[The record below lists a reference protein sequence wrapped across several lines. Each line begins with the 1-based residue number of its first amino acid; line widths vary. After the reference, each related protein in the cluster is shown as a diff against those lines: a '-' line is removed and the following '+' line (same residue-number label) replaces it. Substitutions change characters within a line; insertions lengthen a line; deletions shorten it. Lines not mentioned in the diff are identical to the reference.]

1 MGFKLPGKSMHS
13 GTSSHT
19 SALKMK
25 KHSMAKMYKDSPAD
39 KALVGKQENLPE
51 DLKAKIEASPAKATT
66 PEIEERT
73 SKNIEER
80 KKKEKAYGGTKTWS
94 EGQKD
99 SGGTLNQITK
109 DQRKYEKEMEA
120 KDPSWNKR
128 EDNKWKKRQNKIN
141 KHLGSSKVYDTIP
154 DRKTKDV
161 DGETKMKG
169 LGSNKSKTL
178 TESQKQDEKTKI
190 SIEKDK
196 IKNAK
201 SDIKSSPR
209 KSDEKLDAKDRRDKS
224 QKEIGEIKSGRDN
237 KKTGTVI
244 SRFIAKQKVKR
255 NQRQL
260 DRREKNRNKNED
272 SPAKYADK
280 KVTKKSSS
288 TAEKMKKRRDS
299 RELKKKVTR
308 GGKAY
313 KKPSSLVDRPL
324 PKK

>member
-13 GTSSHT
+13 GTNSHR

-66 PEIEERT
+66 PEIEEKT

-109 DQRKYEKEMEA
+109 EQRSYEKKMKS
-120 KDPSWNKR
+120 KDPDWNKR
-128 EDNKWKKRQNKIN
+128 EDNEWKKRQNKIN

-169 LGSNKSKTL
+169 LESNKGKTL

-196 IKNAK
+196 IKK
-201 SDIKSSPR
+201 SKKEIKTS
-209 KSDEKLDAKDRRDKS
+209 KTKEEKLDAKDKRDKS

-244 SRFIAKQKVKR
+244 SRFFAKQKVKR

-260 DRREKNRNKNED
+260 DKREKKRNKNED
-272 SPAKYADK
+272 SPATYVKAP
-280 KVTKKSSS
+280 TKKH
-288 TAEKMKKRRDS
+288 
-299 RELKKKVTR
+299 
-308 GGKAY
+308 KAY
-313 KKPSSLVDRPL
+313 KK
-324 PKK
+324 

>member
-1 MGFKLPGKSMHS
+1 MGFKLPGKSIHS
-13 GTSSHT
+13 GTSGHR

-66 PEIEERT
+66 PEIEEKT

-109 DQRKYEKEMEA
+109 DQRAYEKKMKSENP
-120 KDPSWNKR
+120 DWNKR
-128 EDNKWKKRQNKIN
+128 EDNEWKKRQNKIN
-141 KHLGSSKVYDTIP
+141 KHLGSKKVYDTIP

-169 LGSNKSKTL
+169 LGSNEGKTL
-178 TESQKQDEKTKI
+178 TKSQKQDEKTKI

-196 IKNAK
+196 IKK
-201 SDIKSSPR
+201 SKGEIKAAET
-209 KSDEKLDAKDRRDKS
+209 KEEKDAAKDKRDKS

-244 SRFIAKQKVKR
+244 SRFFAKQKVKR

-272 SPAKYADK
+272 SPATYAK
-280 KVTKKSSS
+280 APTKKH
-288 TAEKMKKRRDS
+288 
-299 RELKKKVTR
+299 
-308 GGKAY
+308 KAY
-313 KKPSSLVDRPL
+313 KK
-324 PKK
+324 

>member
-1 MGFKLPGKSMHS
+1 MGFKLPGKSIHS
-13 GTSSHT
+13 GTSGHR

-66 PEIEERT
+66 PEIEEKT

-109 DQRKYEKEMEA
+109 EQRSYEKKMKS
-120 KDPSWNKR
+120 KDPDWNKR
-128 EDNKWKKRQNKIN
+128 EDNEWKKRQNKIN

-169 LGSNKSKTL
+169 LESNKGKTL

-196 IKNAK
+196 IKK
-201 SDIKSSPR
+201 SKGEIKAAET
-209 KSDEKLDAKDRRDKS
+209 KEEKDAAKDKRDKS

-244 SRFIAKQKVKR
+244 SRFFAKQKVKR

-272 SPAKYADK
+272 SPATYVKAP
-280 KVTKKSSS
+280 TKKH
-288 TAEKMKKRRDS
+288 
-299 RELKKKVTR
+299 
-308 GGKAY
+308 KAY
-313 KKPSSLVDRPL
+313 KK
-324 PKK
+324 

>member
-1 MGFKLPGKSMHS
+1 MGFKLPGKSIHS
-13 GTSSHT
+13 GTSGHR

-51 DLKAKIEASPAKATT
+51 DLKAKIEASPAKQTKTMNKIAETIKKT
-66 PEIEERT
+66 GEELQKKST
-73 SKNIEER
+73 
-80 KKKEKAYGGTKTWS
+80 KKKKAYGGTKTWS

-109 DQRKYEKEMEA
+109 DQRAYEKKMKSENP
-120 KDPSWNKR
+120 DWNKR
-128 EDNKWKKRQNKIN
+128 EDNEWKKRQNKIN
-141 KHLGSSKVYDTIP
+141 KHLGSKKVYDTIP

-169 LGSNKSKTL
+169 LGSNEGKTL
-178 TESQKQDEKTKI
+178 TKSQKQDEKTKI

-196 IKNAK
+196 IKK
-201 SDIKSSPR
+201 SKGEIKAAET
-209 KSDEKLDAKDRRDKS
+209 KEEKDAAKDKRDKS

-244 SRFIAKQKVKR
+244 SRFFAKQKVKR

-272 SPAKYADK
+272 SPATYVKAP
-280 KVTKKSSS
+280 TKKH
-288 TAEKMKKRRDS
+288 
-299 RELKKKVTR
+299 
-308 GGKAY
+308 KAY
-313 KKPSSLVDRPL
+313 KK
-324 PKK
+324 

>member
-13 GTSSHT
+13 GTNSHR

-66 PEIEERT
+66 PEIEEKT

-109 DQRKYEKEMEA
+109 EQRSYEKKMKS
-120 KDPSWNKR
+120 KDPDWNKR
-128 EDNKWKKRQNKIN
+128 EDNEWKKRQNKIN

-169 LGSNKSKTL
+169 LESNKGKTL

-196 IKNAK
+196 IKK
-201 SDIKSSPR
+201 SKKEIKTS
-209 KSDEKLDAKDRRDKS
+209 KTKEEKLDAKDKRDKS

-244 SRFIAKQKVKR
+244 SRFFAKQKVKR

-272 SPAKYADK
+272 SPATYVKAP
-280 KVTKKSSS
+280 TKKH
-288 TAEKMKKRRDS
+288 
-299 RELKKKVTR
+299 
-308 GGKAY
+308 KAY
-313 KKPSSLVDRPL
+313 KK
-324 PKK
+324 

>member
-1 MGFKLPGKSMHS
+1 MGFKLPGKSIHS
-13 GTSSHT
+13 GTSGHR

-66 PEIEERT
+66 PEIEEKT

-109 DQRKYEKEMEA
+109 DQRAYEKKMKSENP
-120 KDPSWNKR
+120 DWNKR
-128 EDNKWKKRQNKIN
+128 EDNEWKKRQNKIN
-141 KHLGSSKVYDTIP
+141 KHLGSKKVYDTIP

-169 LGSNKSKTL
+169 LGSNEGKTL
-178 TESQKQDEKTKI
+178 TKSQKQDEKTKI

-196 IKNAK
+196 IKK
-201 SDIKSSPR
+201 SKGEIKAAET
-209 KSDEKLDAKDRRDKS
+209 KEEKDAAKDKRDKS

-244 SRFIAKQKVKR
+244 SRFFAKQKVKR

-272 SPAKYADK
+272 SPATYVKAP
-280 KVTKKSSS
+280 TKKH
-288 TAEKMKKRRDS
+288 
-299 RELKKKVTR
+299 
-308 GGKAY
+308 KAY
-313 KKPSSLVDRPL
+313 KK
-324 PKK
+324 